1 MIKSSELHEKAMNT
15 AELAFIARKNG
26 KVEEFK
32 QFIEAAFLLEKEA
45 SMLLIDQKTLEPSR
59 SVLFRS
65 AASLALQCGRLHEAE
80 ALIDEAFDGNP
91 PREIAKELV
100 ELIKEIQKQVF
111 PNASR
116 SFSLT
121 YSAKRRV
128 EAG

>member
-1 MIKSSELHEKAMNT
+1 MNT

-128 EAG
+128 QAG